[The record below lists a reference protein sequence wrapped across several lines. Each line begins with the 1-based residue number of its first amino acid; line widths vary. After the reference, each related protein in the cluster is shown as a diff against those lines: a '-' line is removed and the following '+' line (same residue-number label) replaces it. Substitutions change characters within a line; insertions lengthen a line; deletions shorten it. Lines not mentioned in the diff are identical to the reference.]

1 MAHELDMI
9 DGEAAFAY
17 TEGVTPWHGLG
28 QVLTPDSPI
37 EVWLEAAHMDWE
49 IMRSAVQYTG
59 GLLPQPLIMPD
70 KHVLYRSDNNRPLS
84 VVSKNYKEVQPKQ
97 ALEFFRDLTEIHG
110 MKLKTAGVLFGGRR
124 FWAMAEIGEAAHI
137 LGETYIGQNLLFST
151 SCDGSLATTARLT
164 SIDVVCNNTL
174 SVAVQGGAKVVRV
187 PHNSTWDPRKV
198 KVEMGLMTESWDSF
212 ITGVK
217 KLAATPVEKTEEAVQ
232 FLLGLIDPRSEPT
245 HENHGQWIS
254 ENWDDRVE
262 SASLG
267 TTDTCAK
274 IFDLF
279 AGHGRGATLPGR
291 ENTWWG
297 LVSACTEYADYFTG
311 HQTVDARLNSAWF
324 GVNDKFKNLAFSNAL
339 DRIADNDSQANEL
352 EAA

>member
-1 MAHELDMI
+1 MSHELDFAAN
-9 DGEAAFAY
+9 GEAAMAY
-17 TEGVTPWHGLG
+17 AQGMSPWHRLG
-28 QVLTPDSPI
+28 QELEPDQPI
-37 EVWLEAAHMDWE
+37 EVWLERAHMNWN
-49 IMRSAVQYTG
+49 ILRSAVEYRGLETG
-59 GLLPQPLIMPD
+59 GYHLCSN
-70 KHVLYRSDNNRPLS
+70 KHVLYRSDNNRALS

-137 LGETYIGQNLLFST
+137 LGDTFIGQNLLFST

-174 SVAVQGGAKVVRV
+174 SVAVRGGAKVVRV
-187 PHNSTWDPRKV
+187 PHNSVWDPRKA
-198 KVEMGLMTESWDSF
+198 KVEMGLIGESWSTF
-212 ITGVK
+212 IDNVRVLANAPVK
-217 KLAATPVEKTEEAVQ
+217 KTEDAVH
-232 FLLGLIDPRSEPT
+232 FLLQQIDPRVSFK
-245 HENHGQWIS
+245 HENHAQWLS
-254 ENWDDRVE
+254 ENWNDRME

-291 ENTWWG
+291 SETWWG
-297 LVSACTEYADYFTG
+297 MVSACTEYADYHTG

-324 GVNDKFKNLAFSNAL
+324 GDNDKFKSQAMNDAL
-339 DRIADNDSQANEL
+339 DFAL